1 MGVVYK
7 GNKMNKLDEN
17 MLNKI
22 LVALEKSLVK
32 DGHKVSKQQLAIFRN
47 SIKNQLENL
56 SDDQRSQFIG
66 MISSKL

>member
-1 MGVVYK
+1 
-7 GNKMNKLDEN
+7 

-32 DGHKVSKQQLAIFRN
+32 DGHKVSKQQLEVFRN

-56 SDDQRSQFIG
+56 SDEQRNQFIG
-66 MISSKL
+66 MLSSRL

>member
-1 MGVVYK
+1 
-7 GNKMNKLDEN
+7 MNKLDEN

-32 DGHKVSKQQLAIFRN
+32 DGHKVSKQQLEVFRN

-56 SDDQRSQFIG
+56 SDEQRNQFIG
-66 MISSKL
+66 MLSSRL

>member
-1 MGVVYK
+1 MGVVSK

-32 DGHKVSKQQLAIFRN
+32 DGHKVSKQQLEVFRN

-56 SDDQRSQFIG
+56 SDEQRNQFIG
-66 MISSKL
+66 MLSSRL

>member
-1 MGVVYK
+1 V
-7 GNKMNKLDEN
+7 NKLDEN

-32 DGHKVSKQQLAIFRN
+32 DGHKVSKQQLEVFRN

-56 SDDQRSQFIG
+56 SDEQRNQFIG
-66 MISSKL
+66 MLSSRL

>member
-1 MGVVYK
+1 MGLVYK

-32 DGHKVSKQQLAIFRN
+32 DGHKVSKQQLEVFRN

-56 SDDQRSQFIG
+56 SDEQRNQFIG
-66 MISSKL
+66 MLSSRL

>member
-1 MGVVYK
+1 
-7 GNKMNKLDEN
+7 MNKLDEN

-32 DGHKVSKQQLAIFRN
+32 DGHKVSKQQLEVFRH

-56 SDDQRSQFIG
+56 SDEQRNQFIG
-66 MISSKL
+66 MLSSRL

>member
-1 MGVVYK
+1 V
-7 GNKMNKLDEN
+7 NKLDEN

-32 DGHKVSKQQLAIFRN
+32 DGHKVSKQQLEVFRN

-56 SDDQRSQFIG
+56 SDEQRNQFIG
-66 MISSKL
+66 MLSSRI

>member
-1 MGVVYK
+1 
-7 GNKMNKLDEN
+7 MNKLDEN

-32 DGHKVSKQQLAIFRN
+32 DGHKVSKQQLEVFRN

-56 SDDQRSQFIG
+56 SDEQRNQFIG
-66 MISSKL
+66 MLSSRI